1 MPAKNV
7 EERTIVLIFI
17 PLICLVKCFCPRNR
31 AAKEMQ
37 PVLRPMRHALT
48 RGKVENVASSS
59 VHNTYIHITH
69 IR

>member
-7 EERTIVLIFI
+7 EESTIVLIFI

-48 RGKVENVASSS
+48 EEGWRMSPQAP
-59 VHNTYIHITH
+59 YIIHTVT
-69 IR
+69 